1 MASISAD
8 VTIAAAKREDLPE
21 IFALLEEC
29 DLPKEGLAT
38 HISTTLVARKGTEI
52 VGCSALEL
60 YQESA
65 LLRSVGVKPS
75 YRSRGLGRRLTIA
88 ALNLGM
94 QHKIS
99 NVYLLTETA
108 NVFFSKLG
116 FEPIS
121 RADVPEN
128 VQRSVEFTTL
138 CPDTAMVMT
147 KVLLGALIL

>member
-138 CPDTAMVMT
+138 CPDTATVMT

>member
-1 MASISAD
+1 MVSISAD